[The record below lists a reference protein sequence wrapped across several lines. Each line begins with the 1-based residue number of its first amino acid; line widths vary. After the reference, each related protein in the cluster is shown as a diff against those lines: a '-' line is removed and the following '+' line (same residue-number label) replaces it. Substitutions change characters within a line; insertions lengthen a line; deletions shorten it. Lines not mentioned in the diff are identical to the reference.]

1 MRSCII
7 RAALFVA
14 LVLSAGSVAC
24 HKAVTVESVAFDGKD
39 LPPFNSFSVGV
50 DNQTGRELGAAIVID
65 GHTVFSAVLL
75 GDQHFGGGGLSLD
88 LPAGRHTVQARVAK
102 ANMSSIESV
111 TVQTGESRH
120 LLFIIWPGSHD
131 GEVRY
136 EFKSSQKPFSMM

>member
-1 MRSCII
+1 M
-7 RAALFVA
+7 
-14 LVLSAGSVAC
+14 AC

-39 LPPFNSFSVGV
+39 LPHFNSFSIGV
-50 DNQTGRELGAAIVID
+50 DNQTGREVGAAIVID

-75 GDQHFGGGGLSLD
+75 GDQHFGGGLSLD

-102 ANMSSIESV
+102 ANISSIVSV
-111 TVQTGESRH
+111 TVQMGESRH
-120 LLFIIWPGSHD
+120 LLFIIWPGSHA